1 MAFIHG
7 RGAVVLHGAYDM
19 SSYLNEAS
27 ASASVETAETTT
39 FGVAG
44 GAKTYI
50 VGLEDGTVSASGLF
64 DGAADAIDEVLT
76 TSIGSDTLAPVTIA
90 PNGTTLGERVKT
102 LQAKTTS
109 YEVSSPV
116 GDVVSVSYQAQAD
129 GGVDHGV
136 SLATLASISSSTN
149 HTSVDNG
156 ASSADGG
163 VGQVHV
169 TVNTRDS
176 ATTLKVQH
184 STDNSTWVD
193 LVTFSSVS
201 ATTTASERVV
211 VANGT
216 TVNRYLRA
224 ISTLSAGT
232 GALTYHVSFSRR

>member
-1 MAFIHG
+1 MPFIHG
-7 RGAVVLHGAYDM
+7 RGSVVLHGVYDL

-27 ASASVETAETTT
+27 TSASVETAETTT

-44 GAKTYI
+44 GSKTYI
-50 VGLEDGTVSASGLF
+50 TGLEDGTVSASGLF
-64 DGAADAIDEVLT
+64 DGAANAVDQVLN

-129 GGVDHGV
+129 GGLDNGV
-136 SLATLASISSSTN
+136 SLATLASINANTT
-149 HTSVDNG
+149 HTSVDNAG
-156 ASSADGG
+156 STANGG
-163 VGQVHV
+163 VGQLHV
-169 TVNTRDS
+169 TVNTRS
-176 ATTLKVQH
+176 TATTLKVQH
-184 STDNSTWVD
+184 STDNVTFVD
-193 LVTFSSVS
+193 LVTFSSVG

-224 ISTLSAGT
+224 TSTLTAGT